1 MSEEDDSEK
10 SHAASQKRLDDARD
24 RGEVPYSADLTTAA
38 AYGGFV
44 LVAAGFGSGA
54 VIALATQLELLLEQ
68 SDRLST
74 DVFTGGGALLAGS
87 ILQGVG
93 ASMLPWLSIPAALA
107 LLSVLAQQG
116 IVFAGVKLEPKL
128 SRISPLA
135 TMKQKFGLTG
145 LVEFGKSL
153 AKLVIYSV
161 VLGFYLHYRLPE
173 LLGTVYL
180 SPGLAI
186 AELFRLTIGLLL
198 FVLLV
203 SVVLGLFDLVWQRIN
218 HQRKNMMSRQELI
231 EEMKESDGDPAMKQQ
246 RRQRGI
252 SLAMNQM
259 LAEVPKAD
267 VVIVNPTHY
276 AVALRWDRES
286 RRAPVCV
293 AKGTDEIAARIR
305 EIAAEHAIPLQSD
318 PPTARALYAG
328 VEIGAE
334 ISRDHYRAVAAAIR
348 FAERIRQKARKS

>member
-1 MSEEDDSEK
+1 MSEDDSEK
-10 SHAASQKRLDDARD
+10 SHAPSQKRLDDARE

-44 LVAAGFGSGA
+44 LVATGLGSGA
-54 VIALATQLELLLEQ
+54 VFGLAARLKVLLEQ
-68 SDRLST
+68 ADGLSA
-74 DVFTGGGALLAGS
+74 DVFTGGGGPFAGS
-87 ILQGVG
+87 ILTGVG
-93 ASMLPWLSIPAALA
+93 AAMLPWLGIPAALA
-107 LLSVLAQQG
+107 VLSVLGQQG
-116 IVFAGVKLEPKL
+116 MVFAGVKLAPKL
-128 SRISPLA
+128 SRISPMA
-135 TMKQKFGLTG
+135 VMQQKFGLTG

-153 AKLVIYSV
+153 AKLTIYSA
-161 VLGFYLHYRLPE
+161 VLGFYLMDRLPE
-173 LLGTVYL
+173 ILGTINL
-180 SPGLAI
+180 PAALAI
-186 AELFRLTIGLLL
+186 AELFRLTIGLMLI
-198 FVLLV
+198 VLLV
-203 SVVLGLFDLVWQRIN
+203 ALVLGLFDLVWQRIN

-276 AVALRWDRES
+276 AVALSWDRAA

-305 EIAAEHAIPLQSD
+305 EIAAEHAIPIQFD
-318 PPTARALYAG
+318 PPTARALFAG
-328 VEIGAE
+328 VEIGQE

-348 FAERIRQKARKS
+348 FAERIRQKARKT